1 MASNE
6 KLNKDALLYHE
17 FPTPGKISVV
27 PTKKHATQRD
37 LALAYSPGVAA
48 PCLEIEKNPHD
59 AYKYTSKGNLVAV
72 ISNGTAVL
80 GLGDIGALAGKPVME
95 GKGLLFK
102 IFADIDVFDIEI
114 DEKDP
119 EKFIQIVKGIA
130 PTFGGI
136 NLEDIKAPEAFE
148 IERRLKAELDIP
160 LMHDDQHGTA
170 IISAAGLLNAC
181 EILGKNLSEI
191 RIVVNGAGASAISCS
206 RLYKKLGINPD
217 HMIMLDSKGVIRKDR
232 PDLSVE
238 KLEFA
243 TSIDVHDLDD
253 AIAGAD
259 MFLGLSKA
267 DVLTPEMLLKMAP
280 NPIVFALA
288 NPNPEIDYNLAMSTR
303 SDVLMATGRSDFP
316 NQVNNVLGFP
326 YIFRGA
332 LDVRATTINEEMKIA
347 AVYALAELTK
357 QSVPEQ
363 VNITYGEKH
372 IAFGRDYI
380 IPKPFDTRLI
390 EVVPLA
396 VAKAAVES
404 GVAKEPIQDWEKYR
418 EKLAERLGGGSKWM
432 KKLINQAK
440 GNPKRVVFAEADQLD
455 VLKAAQIAYDEGIC
469 KPILL
474 GSKEILQQLMHE
486 ISFEVIEGEVLIM
499 DPKSDEQKQI
509 RERFAHDYWIKRQR
523 KGVKL
528 YDAQSL
534 MQERNYFGAMMVLEG
549 QADALISGYTRS
561 YASVIKPM
569 MEVIGRR
576 EDVKR
581 IAATNLMLTP
591 KGPLFLSDTAVN
603 IDPNAEELASIA
615 KMTADTMS
623 MFGIKP
629 AIALLSYSNFGTSD
643 HKLSSKV
650 TKAVKM
656 LHDNHPEIDVD
667 GEIQADFALNQEM
680 MKDRFPFSKL
690 AGKKVNALIFP
701 ELSSANISYKIM
713 KELND
718 IESVG
723 PILMGMDRAVHI
735 VQLRARVDEMVNMAT
750 IAVVDAQEREKR
762 KQSLTD

>member
-6 KLNKDALLYHE
+6 KLNKDALLYHA

-27 PTKKHATQRD
+27 PTKKHATQRE

-119 EKFIQIVKGIA
+119 DKFIEIVKGIA

-148 IERRLKAELDIP
+148 IERRLKDELDIP

-181 EILGKNLSEI
+181 EIVGKKLSDI

-206 RLYKKLGINPD
+206 RLYKKLGVNPD

-232 PDLSVE
+232 TGLSAE
-238 KLEFA
+238 KSEFA
-243 TSIDVHDLDD
+243 TSIDVHELDD
-253 AIAGAD
+253 AISGAD

-267 DVLTPEMLLKMAP
+267 DVLTPAMLLKMAP

-303 SDVLMATGRSDFP
+303 HDVLMATGRSDFP

-332 LDVRATTINEEMKIA
+332 LDVRATTINEDMKIA
-347 AVYALAELTK
+347 AVYALAQLAK

-372 IAFGRDYI
+372 ITFGKDYI

-396 VAKAAVES
+396 VAKAAMDS
-404 GVAKEPIQDWEKYR
+404 GVAKAPIQDWELYR
-418 EKLAERLGGGSKWM
+418 EKLAERLGHGNKWL
-432 KKLINQAK
+432 KKLTNQAK
-440 GNPKRVVFAEADQLD
+440 ENPKRVVFAEADQLD

-474 GSKEILQQLMHE
+474 GRKDIIQELMQEIN
-486 ISFEVIEGEVLIM
+486 FELIAGDVEVL
-499 DPKSDEQKQI
+499 DPKSKEQKQKTDKFSK
-509 RERFAHDYWIKRQR
+509 EYWIKRQR

-528 YDAQSL
+528 NDALTL
-534 MQERNYFGAMMVLEG
+534 MRDRNYFAAMMVVEG
-549 QADALISGYTRS
+549 EADALISGYTRS
-561 YASVIKPM
+561 YPSAIKPM
-569 MEVIGRR
+569 MEIVGAQK
-576 EDVKR
+576 DVKR

-603 IDPNAEELASIA
+603 INPNADELSSIA
-615 KMTADTMS
+615 KMTADMMS

-629 AIALLSYSNFGTSD
+629 AMALLSYSNFGSSD
-643 HKLSSKV
+643 HELSSKV
-650 TKAVKM
+650 TKAVRI

-667 GEIQADFALNQEM
+667 GEIQADFALNQGM
-680 MKDRFPFSKL
+680 MKTHFPFSKL
-690 AGKKVNALIFP
+690 ADKKVNALIFP
-701 ELSSANISYKIM
+701 DLSSANIAYKIM
-713 KELND
+713 KELD
-718 IESVG
+718 GIESVG
-723 PILMGMDRAVHI
+723 PILMGMNSAVHI
-735 VQLRARVDEMVNMAT
+735 VQLGARVDEIVNMTT
-750 IAVVDAQEREKR
+750 IAVVDAQEREK
-762 KQSLTD
+762 KKG